1 MPGPGLTRLPG
12 GSDGKSMDVFLH
24 QFSLALPL
32 FSLVFVGYMTMRLSG
47 WPASVADSL
56 SRFVF
61 TLAIP
66 AMLFRLMANARDLHR
81 VDARLLIAFFGGC
94 LIVFVIGRLISWKVF
109 RLDGVAQSVFALGG
123 IFSNNVVLGLPMA
136 RILLG
141 ETAIPPV
148 AMVVVFNSLTLW
160 TLVTVSVEW
169 ARHGSFS
176 VKGFSRTA
184 RGVLSNPVVIGIL
197 SGSLFGLS
205 GWTLPA
211 AIDSPIA
218 MLAEAAAPMSMIT
231 LGMAL
236 AEYSIRDGIE
246 ISATIAAIK
255 LLVQPLVVWLLAWL
269 LGLPKLETQAVV
281 LLASIATGV
290 NVYLMSHHFKALE
303 GPTAGA
309 LILTTSL
316 AVVTTPLFLALM
328 H

>member
-1 MPGPGLTRLPG
+1 
-12 GSDGKSMDVFLH
+12 MDIFL
-24 QFSLALPL
+24 QQLLLALPL
-32 FSLVFVGYMTMRLSG
+32 FSLIFLGYLTMRLSG
-47 WPASVADSL
+47 WPTSVSDGI

-61 TLAIP
+61 TLAVP

-81 VDARLLIAFFGGC
+81 VDARLLVAFFGGC
-94 LIVFVIGRLISWKVF
+94 LIVFVIGRLVSWKIF

-123 IFSNNVVLGLPMA
+123 IFSNCVMLGLPVA
-136 RILLG
+136 RVSLG
-141 ETAIPPV
+141 EAAIPPI

-176 VKGFSRTA
+176 VRGFARTT
-184 RGVLSNPVVIGIL
+184 RGVLTNPVVVGVL
-197 SGSLFGLS
+197 SGTLFGLS

-218 MLAEAAAPMSMIT
+218 MLAEATAPMSMVA

-236 AEYSIRDGIE
+236 AEYGVRSGIRLS
-246 ISATIAAIK
+246 SAICVIK
-255 LLVQPLVVWLLAWL
+255 LIVQPLVVWLLAWI

-281 LLASIATGV
+281 LLASMATGI

-309 LILTTSL
+309 LVLSTSL
-316 AVVTTPLFLALM
+316 AAVTTPLFLALM